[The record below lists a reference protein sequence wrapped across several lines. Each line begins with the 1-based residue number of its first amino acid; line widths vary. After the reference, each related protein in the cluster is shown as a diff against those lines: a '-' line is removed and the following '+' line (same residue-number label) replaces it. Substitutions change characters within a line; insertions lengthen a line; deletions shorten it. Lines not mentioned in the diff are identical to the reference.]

1 MSITYNQQ
9 LCYVVPKKPY
19 TLAGRSPSAIIWR
32 EILARNF
39 GAKMQSAVVPR
50 APSNGKDK
58 IGEFQRFILPSKLW
72 TALRS
77 EYLKRYNT
85 WNIGTVKSKYK

>member
-39 GAKMQSAVVPR
+39 GAKFWREIVARNFGAKFWRENAVCRRP
-50 APSNGKDK
+50 
-58 IGEFQRFILPSKLW
+58 
-72 TALRS
+72 
-77 EYLKRYNT
+77 
-85 WNIGTVKSKYK
+85 